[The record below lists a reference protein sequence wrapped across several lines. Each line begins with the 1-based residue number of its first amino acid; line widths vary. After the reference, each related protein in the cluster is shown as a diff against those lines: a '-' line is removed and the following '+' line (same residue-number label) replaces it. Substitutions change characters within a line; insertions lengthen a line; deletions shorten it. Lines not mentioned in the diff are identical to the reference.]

1 MCYLW
6 NFSLWDFSDYFWRFC
21 SFFCRVNFWGMAPS
35 LGEGDQEAWL
45 CNCLA
50 QDKARVR
57 LSTRDA
63 RPAPPRLFLRRSVF
77 NWLLKMNHISKEE
90 ETQSMINGNSTESE
104 CFPYWWCAYAHPV
117 SERSDCWTGFDPRIT
132 IVGQL
137 HQDRPK
143 PGSSLAPSKL
153 FNFSF

>member
-1 MCYLW
+1 MTIILSS
-6 NFSLWDFSDYFWRFC
+6 FSSSSSSSSSSLLLQQNAEQDIVPPAIYAKEERLKLFSVSTATYQGTRASSFWEGVFSIDFWKWITYI
-21 SFFCRVNFWGMAPS
+21 P
-35 LGEGDQEAWL
+35 
-45 CNCLA
+45 
-50 QDKARVR
+50 
-57 LSTRDA
+57 
-63 RPAPPRLFLRRSVF
+63 
-77 NWLLKMNHISKEE
+77 KEE
-90 ETQSMINGNSTESE
+90 ETPSMINGNSTESE

-143 PGSSLAPSKL
+143 PASSLAPSKL